1 MLLHQSEGTLFRKT
15 TLDTQQADNFSVI
28 RAQVDAPTNS
38 WEDQLCAHSTNE
50 SDLDIVID
58 FSEVQRIAAQSL
70 AHLVRTQRELK
81 IKGRRLVLACLPSA
95 MTDILN
101 INPLGKELLISP
113 TVEQAVDLLTND
125 EIESPDTEDS

>member
-1 MLLHQSEGTLFRKT
+1 M
-15 TLDTQQADNFSVI
+15 DTQQADNFSVI

-58 FSEVQRIAAQSL
+58 FSDVRHIAARSL
-70 AHLVRTQRELK
+70 GHLVRTQRELK
-81 IKGRRLVLACLPSA
+81 IKGRRLILACLPSA

-101 INPLGKELLISP
+101 INPIGKELLISP
-113 TVEQAVDLLTND
+113 TVEQAVDLLTTD
-125 EIESPDTEDS
+125 EIESPDTEDT

>member
-1 MLLHQSEGTLFRKT
+1 M
-15 TLDTQQADNFSVI
+15 DTQQADNFSVI

-58 FSEVQRIAAQSL
+58 FSDVRHIAARSL
-70 AHLVRTQRELK
+70 GNLVRTQRELK
-81 IKGRRLVLACLPSA
+81 IKGRRLILACLPSA

-101 INPLGKELLISP
+101 INPIGKELLISP
-113 TVEQAVDLLTND
+113 TVEQAVDLLTTD
-125 EIESPDTEDS
+125 EIESPDTEDT